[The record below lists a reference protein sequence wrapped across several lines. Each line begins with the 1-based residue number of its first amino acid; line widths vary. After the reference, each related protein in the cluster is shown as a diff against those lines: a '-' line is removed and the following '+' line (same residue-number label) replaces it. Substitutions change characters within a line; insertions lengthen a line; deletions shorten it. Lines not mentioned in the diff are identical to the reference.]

1 MVVVSVV
8 VVFVVAWKD
17 TVHRFPIAKTMI
29 LLLLMSCKWGKK
41 QNKKAQSNQYVAK
54 CLLHQSLR
62 DQTPDNVTKS
72 TAHQAGFTGNNNVSK
87 GSNALLK
94 P

>member
-1 MVVVSVV
+1 MEGYRSSFSHCEDNDFATFNVLQ
-8 VVFVVAWKD
+8 
-17 TVHRFPIAKTMI
+17 M
-29 LLLLMSCKWGKK
+29 GKK
-41 QNKKAQSNQYVAK
+41 TKQNNKAQSNQYVAK
-54 CLLHQSLR
+54 CLLHTSLR
-62 DQTPDNVTKS
+62 DLTPDNVTKS